1 MKKKLLSAI
10 LSMTMVAALLAGC
23 GSTAATSTD
32 AAPAADAAAPAAE
45 EAAPAAEEAAPA
57 AEEAAPAADAAAPAA
72 AAGQKVGVS
81 MPTKDLQRWNQDGAN
96 MEKELKDAGYE
107 VDLQYANNDVQTQ
120 LSQVENMISSGCNVL
135 VIAAIEGSSLG
146 EALDMAK
153 EANIPVIAYD
163 RLLMDS
169 DAVSYYATFDNYK
182 VGTVQGTYVKDT
194 LDLDNAA
201 GPFNI
206 EFTAGDPGDN
216 NAGFFFNGAY
226 DVLKPYIDEGKLVVQ
241 SGQSTF
247 DAVATPSWA
256 TETAQSR
263 AENILSSYYADK
275 DIDVWLCSNDS
286 TALGVENAL
295 AANYKGKYPIITGQ
309 DCDIENTKNMIAGKQ
324 SMSVFKD
331 TRTLASQVVKM
342 VGQILKDR
350 LLMLTIQRHT
360 TTTSSL
366 FLHTFASLYSQ
377 MQTTTRRSSSI
388 QVTTQRISLS
398 N

>member
-23 GSTAATSTD
+23 GSS
-32 AAPAADAAAPAAE
+32 AAPAADAAAPA
-45 EAAPAAEEAAPA
+45 
-57 AEEAAPAADAAAPAA
+57 
-72 AAGQKVGVS
+72 GGLKVGVS

-96 MEKELKDAGYE
+96 MEKELTDAGYE
-107 VDLQYANNDVQTQ
+107 VDLQYASNDVQTQ

-153 EANIPVIAYD
+153 DAAIPVIAYD

-194 LDLDNAA
+194 LKLDTEA

-241 SGQSTF
+241 SGKTTF
-247 DAVATPSWA
+247 NDVATPSWA
-256 TETAQSR
+256 TETAQSE
-263 AENILSSYYADK
+263 AENRISSFYTDK

-342 VGQILKDR
+342 VTQILKDETVDVNDTETYNNNVITVPSFLCEPVFADANNYKE
-350 LLMLTIQRHT
+350 LLIDSGYYTEDQLK
-360 TTTSSL
+360 
-366 FLHTFASLYSQ
+366 
-377 MQTTTRRSSSI
+377 
-388 QVTTQRISLS
+388 
-398 N
+398 

>member
-1 MKKKLLSAI
+1 MKRKLLSA
-10 LSMTMVAALLAGC
+10 LLCASM
-23 GSTAATSTD
+23 AATLLVGCSGG
-32 AAPAADAAAPAAE
+32 AAAPAE
-45 EAAPAAEEAAPA
+45 PAAEPAKEEAPA
-57 AEEAAPAADAAAPAA
+57 EPAKEEAAPAADATQEAAPAA
-72 AAGQKVGVS
+72 DTAAAGGKKVGIS

-96 MEKELKDAGYE
+96 MQSDFEAAGYE
-107 VDLQYANNDVQTQ
+107 VDLQYASNDVQTQ
-120 LSQVENMISSGCNVL
+120 LSQVENMISGKCDVL
-135 VIAAIEGSSLG
+135 IIAAIEGSSLG

-153 EANIPVIAYD
+153 DAGIPVVAYD

-182 VGTVQGTYVKDT
+182 VGTVQGTYAKDT

-226 DVLKPYIDEGKLVVQ
+226 DVLKPYIESGKLNVV
-241 SGQSTF
+241 SGQKTF
-247 DAVATPSWA
+247 EEVATPTWA
-256 TETAQSR
+256 TETAQNR
-263 AENILSSYYADK
+263 AENILSSFYADGTK
-275 DIDVWLCSNDS
+275 LDVWLCSNDS

-295 AANYKGKYPIITGQ
+295 AANYNGDYPIITGQ

-342 VGQILKDR
+342 VGQILTGATVDVNDTETYNNNVITVPSYLCEPVFADANNYKE
-350 LLMLTIQRHT
+350 LLIDSGYYTEDQLK
-360 TTTSSL
+360 
-366 FLHTFASLYSQ
+366 
-377 MQTTTRRSSSI
+377 
-388 QVTTQRISLS
+388 
-398 N
+398 

>member
-1 MKKKLLSAI
+1 MA
-10 LSMTMVAALLAGC
+10 
-23 GSTAATSTD
+23 
-32 AAPAADAAAPAAE
+32 
-45 EAAPAAEEAAPA
+45 
-57 AEEAAPAADAAAPAA
+57 
-72 AAGQKVGVS
+72 
-81 MPTKDLQRWNQDGAN
+81 
-96 MEKELKDAGYE
+96 KDAG
-107 VDLQYANNDVQTQ
+107 
-120 LSQVENMISSGCNVL
+120 
-135 VIAAIEGSSLG
+135 
-146 EALDMAK
+146 
-153 EANIPVIAYD
+153 IPVIAYD

-194 LDLDNAA
+194 LDLDNAE

-241 SGQSTF
+241 SGKTTF
-247 DAVATPSWA
+247 NDVATPEWK
-256 TETAQSR
+256 TETAQSE
-263 AENILSSYYADK
+263 AENRISSFYTDK

-342 VGQILKDR
+342 VGQILTGATVDVNDTETYNNNVITVPSY
-350 LLMLTIQRHT
+350 LCEPV
-360 TTTSSL
+360 
-366 FLHTFASLYSQ
+366 FADANNYKEILIDSGYYTEDQLK
-377 MQTTTRRSSSI
+377 
-388 QVTTQRISLS
+388 
-398 N
+398 